1 MHFYEDVL
9 HFCFNLPFLHRLST
23 ANRPP
28 SCRWAAWEGGS
39 CTALPRGAATCR
51 AGQVFPSHAAHPASA
66 AGVQRPRPWPSSSS
80 HSPSTLIIAGKRSS
94 SGQPISPR
102 DGALSIHPKLLLIS
116 KSQADP
122 LLAHSHL
129 AGSPARD
136 PAWRNTGSGEI
147 AVRRTTCS

>member
-1 MHFYEDVL
+1 MQFNKDVL
-9 HFCFNLPFLHRLST
+9 HFHLNLPFPSLPWLTTAPWPPPCRRGGVGRRSMHPLLPVGRQPAGPGKFFLPTPLTST
-23 ANRPP
+23 
-28 SCRWAAWEGGS
+28 G
-39 CTALPRGAATCR
+39 
-51 AGQVFPSHAAHPASA
+51 A
-66 AGVQRPRPWPSSSS
+66 AGVRRPRPWPSSSS

-122 LLAHSHL
+122 RLAHSHL

-136 PAWRNTGSGEI
+136 PAWRNTGSG
-147 AVRRTTCS
+147 RSL